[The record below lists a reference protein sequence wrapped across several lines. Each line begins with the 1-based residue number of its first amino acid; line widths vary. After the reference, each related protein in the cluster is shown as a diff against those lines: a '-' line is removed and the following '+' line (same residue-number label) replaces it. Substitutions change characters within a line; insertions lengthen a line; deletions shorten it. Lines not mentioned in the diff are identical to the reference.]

1 MLGSN
6 NNIVSSPAS
15 VIKDDGKDRRQE
27 EKGMTE
33 DEMVGW
39 HTDSKDL
46 SLSKLWEMV
55 KGREFCHA
63 AVHGLTKGQ
72 MRLSD

>member
-6 NNIVSSPAS
+6 NNTVSSLAS
-15 VIKDDGKDRRQE
+15 VIKDDGKDRKQE

-33 DEMVGW
+33 DEMVEW
-39 HTDSKDL
+39 HTDSMDL

-55 KGREFCHA
+55 KGREACHA

>member
-6 NNIVSSPAS
+6 NNTVSSLAS

-33 DEMVGW
+33 DEMVEW
-39 HTDSKDL
+39 HTDSMDL

-55 KGREFCHA
+55 KGREACHA

>member
-6 NNIVSSPAS
+6 NNTVSSLAS

-33 DEMVGW
+33 DEMVEW
-39 HTDSKDL
+39 HTDSMDL

-55 KGREFCHA
+55 KGREACHA

-72 MRLSD
+72 MLLSD